1 MSNTIS
7 NHTKSILAVVVW
19 LTISSLSAPATQ
31 AQFPQRLPKLP
42 KIELPKLPKIKPRA
56 TPAPAE
62 TRSRDV
68 AQPAPTRTE
77 AVAPAR
83 RTAQTGSAK
92 PSYTRPEPPAQPVF
106 LKSSVSVKA
115 HTVHT
120 YWKFPNQSE
129 YSSWIPRL
137 QFDFFYDDS
146 ARLRYVA
153 EYFNPDGSSWF
164 SETLRQGFLS
174 NDKTVSFQSDSAGEL
189 LNTKA
194 VTTTGAYGLKITNS
208 KTGEVVFQGKF
219 KVGKFKDKPN
229 EPRYKNHFDF
239 YVEHDW
245 LLALGYLGFESNTS
259 WDSPYP
265 TIFLWFKGDVEEKE
279 LEARLYYKGEEV
291 ATTDA
296 ANLADINQGE
306 TRLSTSEQSPA
317 LHQWRLWEF
326 SWFTF
331 HVRNGTR
338 GNRPNVKYTE
348 DNPGEYTVKIFRK
361 GTQVREVKFSVGP
374 DGRFVDSGFAGQIN
388 LINYRMILP
397 VKVMGTQD
405 NWNATGWKTDA
416 FYGNPL
422 SGFSAP

>member
-7 NHTKSILAVVVW
+7 RHTKSTLVVVVW
-19 LTISSLSAPATQ
+19 LTISMLSAAATP
-31 AQFPQRLPKLP
+31 AQFPQRLPEVP
-42 KIELPKLPKIKPRA
+42 KIELPKLPKAKPRA
-56 TPAPAE
+56 APAPAE
-62 TRSRDV
+62 TRADNV
-68 AQPAPTRTE
+68 AQPPPTRME
-77 AVAPAR
+77 ARTPAR
-83 RTAQTGSAK
+83 STAQAGGTK
-92 PSYTRPEPPAQPVF
+92 PSYTRPEPPGQPVF

-129 YSSWIPRL
+129 YSSWIPRV
-137 QFDFFYDDS
+137 QFDFLYDDS
-146 ARLRYVA
+146 ARLRVVA

-189 LNTKA
+189 LDTNA
-194 VTTTGAYGLKITNS
+194 VTTTGAYGIKITNS

-219 KVGKFKDKPN
+219 KVGKFKDMPN
-229 EPRYKNHFDF
+229 EPRYKNRFDF

-245 LLALGYLGFESNTS
+245 LLPLGYFGFESSTS

-265 TIFLWFKGDVEEKE
+265 TVFLWFKGDVQEKE
-279 LEARLYYKGEEV
+279 LEARLYYQGEEV

-296 ANLADINQGE
+296 ANQADINEGE
-306 TRLSTSEQSPA
+306 TRLSTSEQSRA

-331 HVRNGTR
+331 RHRNGSHL
-338 GNRPNVKYTE
+338 NRPNVRYTE
-348 DNPGEYTVKIFRK
+348 DNPGEYTVKVFRK
-361 GTQVREVKFSVGP
+361 GMQVREAKFSVGP
-374 DGRFVDSGFAGQIN
+374 GGLFVDSGYAGQIK
-388 LINYRMILP
+388 LINYRIILP

-405 NWNATGWKTDA
+405 NWNAAAWKTDA